1 MIEIFVE
8 LHTVSVGISSPQS
21 LPATT
26 SFFPDEK
33 H

>member
-1 MIEIFVE
+1 MIEVVVE
-8 LHTVSVGISSPQS
+8 LHITSVGISSPQL

-26 SFFPDEK
+26 CLFPDEE